1 MTGWT
6 KRALRIQS
14 LKNPTQNITTK
25 CQRIIKYGRTSHA
38 VTSADSFRNFLFGIC
53 LSLARQGH
61 TELVILYIGSLTP
74 MKCTQGRSSCGHG
87 TRREGRGPI
96 YRADLCSNEIAEP
109 VEPLDV
115 RLEVACLL
123 HVFERRLNVG
133 VLLGEG
139 LHEFLGSDERQPLQL
154 DVRQLL
160 RQHQRTGTHFGNV
173 GLKRNT
179 N

>member
-1 MTGWT
+1 MLSHPQIPSGILLELFVFFGW
-6 KRALRIQS
+6 
-14 LKNPTQNITTK
+14 
-25 CQRIIKYGRTSHA
+25 
-38 VTSADSFRNFLFGIC
+38 
-53 LSLARQGH
+53 QGH

-87 TRREGRGPI
+87 TGREGGGPI

-173 GLKRNT
+173 GLKRNKHST
-179 N
+179 TVSFHRMHNSMTMSKAS